1 MDDSNTAV
9 VRSPYASQAAGAY
22 GRLSTNNVPR
32 SDESQGTLAENIVT
46 AKREAPGEKENI
58 LNNYRSTVCHFTL
71 AALTPDDLKNPA
83 RYRDSKLKYVIAA
96 SKGKGPNAISSEV
109 EAIVTDV
116 YEEVTV
122 NERAGRKLTSTT
134 QKINTGEKNFD
145 VSGTD
150 IVNEFNKVSPGRFD
164 LFIDGVEIDSIV
176 APNEKTGPT
185 LATGITFEI
194 FEPLSINGFIEA
206 LHVSSRAAGWTG
218 YLNACFL
225 LKIEFIGYPDTSK
238 QPIAEA
244 ETINAT
250 RYFPL
255 KLTGVEMDVSETGTR
270 YRCKGV
276 PYNEFGFSNPNKIY
290 TDISFHGVT
299 VKEVLENLFK
309 GLNESVVE
317 RSVKEKTREAAK
329 AVDQYEIYFPAM
341 PQPGKSLDT
350 SSNAPENAI
359 SKAQINNNLQ
369 SNVVYKFPPI
379 EQTPG
384 ATSLGETQKPA
395 GGASSARLFNRS
407 TVNAD
412 GRANV
417 STDPRVIQDT
427 DARFDPTVAQIQF
440 AANSNI
446 HEIIEAVIRD
456 SLYWKTILADIDTA
470 IEGDGM
476 VDYFQITINTV
487 PTEMDTT
494 FNQQRFKFQ
503 YIVVPYKVHFSVLP
517 GQAYNKF
524 DAKKMQTYVKRKY
537 NYLYTGENIDVLNFK
552 LNFNNLF
559 YQAANPKMGNTSLS
573 GTASAGAA
581 SADQE
586 VRVKLN
592 AAKPAS
598 SDTNDRPPT
607 SADEEASSGTGRGN
621 TFQTDPYYQ
630 IAYAAHKAV
639 LESVNL
645 LTGELEILGDPFFL
659 ATGGMGNYAPPLKD
673 PAITTLGESN
683 PTNGPVII
691 QLNFRNPIDIDS
703 QTGLAM
709 FSKTNVSFSGVY
721 QVKKC
726 RSTFK
731 DGTFKQRLD
740 LFRYTGQIEDDKNRK
755 DTSAANNYEQADKPG
770 EQKIIDTAP
779 VDVARAGIKANDLQ
793 LYNLRA
799 RGLPSSGLPGDGANL
814 AGTLKKV
821 SGALGPSVSLLNQV
835 GDKVG
840 LSVGSSLS
848 GLDPLAKGIPISTEG
863 LASLGLKL
871 PASASMMNRVSDTL
885 NGILPGPSGDI
896 LSSTMGE
903 SAGNSIGSLMAAT
916 QNLNLESSPNMRSLL
931 TAGSGLLDNPRQS
944 ALDFKASADALGGEI
959 KDKIG
964 NINSYGLPK
973 DTSTPGASLTE
984 GQRAAV
990 IADAKAKGIPPAQA
1004 LRNADIFGVNLP
1016 GQASNA
1022 AAIYAKLGIDPQQ
1035 LSGLAANIDSNI
1047 APQMKAI
1054 AEEVPNN
1061 VNLKAVR
1068 EQGII
1073 MGNLAVD
1080 TLKNL
1085 PAVPPNLTSPYAA
1098 VPTRSFSSELT
1109 PAQRSA
1115 VIADATAKGIPVD
1128 QALRNAG
1135 LFGINVQ
1142 GLTSNA
1148 QRLANGDPYANL
1160 TPAQIKALGN
1170 ADPTDPYIRARL
1182 GIAPLAGTK
1191 SLPGSG
1197 NLASLSALGLGSTD
1211 QLAGK
1216 LSSVQADLSNF
1227 IPRSASIN
1235 DVNAGIQNPLGGIG
1249 YRSAANFSGAGSVES
1264 ALAGVQKALG
1274 NPGSDVTQLSNLG
1287 KSVTE
1292 QFGSLAG
1299 TIGTPLDKLMNQTLQ
1314 KLGDPNA
1321 PAYKGTDPIVRRRLG
1336 LPPIES

>member
-9 VRSPYASQAAGAY
+9 VRSTYVSQSADTY
-22 GRLSTNNVPR
+22 DTLSPQNIDQST
-32 SDESQGTLAENIVT
+32 ESQGTLSEVVVT
-46 AKREAPGEKENI
+46 PEKQNI
-58 LNNYRSTVCHFTL
+58 LNDYRSNVYHFTL

-109 EAIVTDV
+109 EPIVTSV
-116 YEEVTV
+116 YETIY
-122 NERAGRKLTSTT
+122 ERAGRNLTGISVD
-134 QKINTGEKNFD
+134 TGEKI
-145 VSGTD
+145 VD
-150 IVNEFNKVSPGRFD
+150 ITGADAVNEFNKVSPGRFD
-164 LFIDGVEIDSIV
+164 LFIDSVEVDAIV

-185 LATGITFEI
+185 LATGISFEI

-206 LHVSSRAAGWTG
+206 LHISSRAAGWTG

-225 LKIEFIGYPDTSK
+225 LKIEFMGYPDESD

-255 KLTGVEMDVSETGTR
+255 KLTGVEMDVSESGTR
-270 YRCKGV
+270 YRCKAI

-290 TDISFHGVT
+290 TDISFYGDT
-299 VKEVLENLFK
+299 VKEVLESLFDA
-309 GLNESVVE
+309 LNFSVVE
-317 RSVKEKTREAAK
+317 RSIKEKTREAAK

-341 PQPGKSLDT
+341 PQPGKALDIST
-350 SSNAPENAI
+350 NAPENSI
-359 SKAQINNNLQ
+359 SKAQINRNLE

-379 EQTPG
+379 EEAPG
-384 ATSLGETQKPA
+384 TTSLGKAPKNITTTQTDREA
-395 GGASSARLFNRS
+395 QAEIIREARGTINSRTLAEEAIR
-407 TVNAD
+407 
-412 GRANV
+412 RY
-417 STDPRVIQDT
+417 
-427 DARFDPTVAQIQF
+427 DPTKGQIQF
-440 AANSNI
+440 AKDSNI

-456 SLYWKTILADIDTA
+456 SLYWKNILSSIKDAKK
-470 IEGDGM
+470 GDGM
-476 VDYFQITINTV
+476 IEYFQIMIHTV

-494 FNQQRFKFQ
+494 FNQQRFKYQ
-503 YIVVPYKVHFSVLP
+503 YIVVPYRVHSSVLP
-517 GQAYNKF
+517 GQAYGSF
-524 DAKKMQTYVKRKY
+524 DANKMKTYVKRKY
-537 NYLYTGENIDVLNFK
+537 NYLYTGKNIDVLNFK

-559 YQAANPKMGNTSLS
+559 YQAANPKMGNTDLS
-573 GTASAGAA
+573 GTAMAGTA
-581 SADQE
+581 SEDNEFRSRLGVGEIATT
-586 VRVKLN
+586 
-592 AAKPAS
+592 
-598 SDTNDRPPT
+598 DTNDRPPT
-607 SADEEASSGTGRGN
+607 SADEEASSGTSRGN
-621 TFQTDPYYQ
+621 PFQTDPYYQ

-659 ATGGMGNYAPPLKD
+659 TTGGMGNYMPSLKD
-673 PAITTLGESN
+673 PAITVSGEAN

-691 QLNFRNPIDIDS
+691 QLNFRNPVDIDP
-703 QTGLAM
+703 QTGLTT

-726 RSTFK
+726 RSIFK

-740 LFRYTGQIEDDKNRK
+740 LVRYIGQIEDNKNK
-755 DTSAANNYEQADKPG
+755 GTDTTIEYDQTAKPG

-779 VDVARAGIKANDLQ
+779 ADVAKAGVKPNDLQ
-793 LYNLRA
+793 LYNLLA

-814 AGTLKKV
+814 AGTFKKI
-821 SGALGPSVSLLNQV
+821 SGVLGPSVSLLNQI
-835 GDKVG
+835 GDNVG

-871 PASASMMNRVSDTL
+871 PASASMINRVSDTL

-896 LSSTMGE
+896 LSSTLGE

-931 TAGSGLLDNPRQS
+931 AAGSGLLDNSRQS

-990 IADAKAKGIPPAQA
+990 IADAKAKGIPTAQA

-1016 GQASNA
+1016 GQSSNA

-1035 LSGLAANIDSNI
+1035 LSGLKENLDSNL

-1054 AEEVPNN
+1054 AEEVPDN

-1073 MGNLAVD
+1073 MGNLSVD

-1085 PAVPPNLTSPYAA
+1085 PAVPPKLTAPYAA

-1142 GLTSNA
+1142 GLSSTA

-1160 TPAQIKALGN
+1160 TPEQIKALGN

-1191 SLPGSG
+1191 PLPGSG

-1216 LSSVQADLSNF
+1216 LSSVQGELNNF
-1227 IPRSASIN
+1227 VPRSASIN

-1249 YRSAANFSGAGSVES
+1249 YRSAASFSGAGSVEG

-1274 NPGSDVTQLSNLG
+1274 NPGSDVTQLGNLG

-1299 TIGTPLDKLMNQTLQ
+1299 TFGTPLDKLMNQTLQ

-1321 PAYKGTDPIVRRRLG
+1321 PAYKGNDPIVRRRLG

>member
-1 MDDSNTAV
+1 MDDANTAV

-22 GRLSTNNVPR
+22 GRSTVQNKDQ
-32 SDESQGTLAENIVT
+32 SSESQGRLSEVTVT
-46 AKREAPGEKENI
+46 AKREVPGEFSNI
-58 LNNYRSTVCHFTL
+58 LNDYRSNVCHFTF

-83 RYRDSKLKYVIAA
+83 RYRDSKLKYVIAS
-96 SKGKGPNAISSEV
+96 SKGKGPNAISPEV
-109 EAIVTDV
+109 EPIVTSV
-116 YEEVTV
+116 YEEV
-122 NERAGRKLTSTT
+122 NERAGRTLTTKLFD
-134 QKINTGEKNFD
+134 TGEKIVD
-145 VSGTD
+145 LSGVGA
-150 IVNEFNKVSPGRFD
+150 VNEFNKVSPGRFD
-164 LFIDGVEIDSIV
+164 LFIDGVEVDAVI
-176 APNEKTGPT
+176 APNEKTGPALT
-185 LATGITFEI
+185 TGINFEI

-206 LHVSSRAAGWTG
+206 LHVASRAAGWTG

-244 ETINAT
+244 EIINAT
-250 RYFPL
+250 RYLPL
-255 KLTGVEMDVSETGTR
+255 KLTGVEMDVSESGTR
-270 YRCKGV
+270 YRCKAV
-276 PYNEFGFSNPNKIY
+276 PYNDIGFSNPNKIY
-290 TDISFHGVT
+290 TDISFHGDT
-299 VKEVLENLFK
+299 VKEVLENLFS
-309 GLNESVVE
+309 GLNKSVVE

-341 PQPGKSLDT
+341 PQPGKSLDL

-359 SKAQINNNLQ
+359 SKARINNNLQ

-379 EQTPG
+379 EQAPG
-384 ATSLGETQKPA
+384 VTSLG
-395 GGASSARLFNRS
+395 SSDVSQRSSQDSRRIDVGSRS
-407 TVNAD
+407 TID
-412 GRANV
+412 ER
-417 STDPRVIQDT
+417 RIDT
-427 DARFDPTVAQIQF
+427 KGTFDRFDPTVGQIQF
-440 AANSNI
+440 AKDSNI

-456 SLYWKTILADIDTA
+456 SLYWKTILTDINKA

-476 VDYFQITINTV
+476 VDYFQIRINTI
-487 PTEMDTT
+487 PTEMDIT
-494 FNQQRFKFQ
+494 FNQQRFKYQ
-503 YIVVPYKVHFSVLP
+503 YIVVPYKVHYSVLP
-517 GQAYNKF
+517 GQAYGSF
-524 DAKKMQTYVKRKY
+524 EAKQMQTYVKRKY
-537 NYLYTGENIDVLNFK
+537 NYLYTGENIDVLSFK

-559 YQAANPKMGNTSLS
+559 YQAANPKMGNTDRS
-573 GTASAGAA
+573 GTADAAAA

-586 VRVKLN
+586 VRAKLN
-592 AAKPAS
+592 AGKPAA
-598 SDTNDRPPT
+598 SDTNDRPQT
-607 SADEEASSGTGRGN
+607 SADEEASSIVGRGN
-621 TFQTDPYYQ
+621 TFQSDPYYQ

-645 LTGELEILGDPFFL
+645 LTGEIEILGDPFFL
-659 ATGGMGNYAPPLKD
+659 STGGMGNYTPSLKD
-673 PAITTLGESN
+673 PAITTLGEAN
-683 PTNGPVII
+683 PSNGPVVI
-691 QLNFRNPIDIDS
+691 QINFRNPIDIDP
-703 QTGLAM
+703 QTGLTL

-740 LFRYTGQIEDDKNRK
+740 LFRYTGQIEDDKDQK
-755 DTSAANNYEQADKPG
+755 NNNIGIDLSQTDKPG

-779 VDVARAGIKANDLQ
+779 VDVARSGVKPNDLQ
-793 LYNLRA
+793 LYNLLA
-799 RGLPSSGLPGDGANL
+799 RGLPSLGLPGDGANL
-814 AGTLKKV
+814 AGILKKV
-821 SGALGPSVSLLNQV
+821 SGVLGPGVSLLNQV
-835 GDKVG
+835 GDRVG

-848 GLDPLAKGIPISTEG
+848 GLDPLAKGIPINTEG
-863 LASLGLKL
+863 LAGLGLKL
-871 PASASMMNRVSDTL
+871 PASASMLNRVSDTM

-916 QNLNLESSPNMRSLL
+916 QNLNLESSPNMKSLL
-931 TAGSGLLDNPRQS
+931 AASSGFLDNPRQS
-944 ALDFKASADALGGEI
+944 ALDFKSSADALGGEI

-990 IADAKAKGIPPAQA
+990 IADAKAKGIPTAQA

-1016 GQASNA
+1016 GQSSNA

-1035 LSGLAANIDSNI
+1035 LSGLKENLDSKV

-1085 PAVPPNLTSPYAA
+1085 PAVPPNLKAPYAA
-1098 VPTRSFSSELT
+1098 VPNRSFSSELT

-1142 GLTSNA
+1142 GLTSTA

-1191 SLPGSG
+1191 PLPGSG
-1197 NLASLSALGLGSTD
+1197 NLASLSALGLGSSD

-1216 LSSVQADLSNF
+1216 LSSVQGELNNF
-1227 IPRSASIN
+1227 VPKSASIN
-1235 DVNAGIQNPLGGIG
+1235 DVNAGIQNPFGGIG
-1249 YRSAANFSGAGSVES
+1249 YRSAANFSGAGSVEG

-1274 NPGSDVTQLSNLG
+1274 NPGSDVTQLGNLG

-1292 QFGSLAG
+1292 QFGSLSG

-1321 PAYKGTDPIVRRRLG
+1321 PPYKGNDPIVRRRLG

>member
-9 VRSPYASQAAGAY
+9 VKSPYASQAAGAY
-22 GRLSTNNVPR
+22 GRSSANNVPR

-58 LNNYRSTVCHFTL
+58 LNDYRSTVCHFTL

-83 RYRDSKLKYVIAA
+83 RYRDSKLKYVIAT
-96 SKGKGPNAISSEV
+96 SKGKGPNAISPAV
-109 EAIVTDV
+109 EGIAISKLAV
-116 YEEVTV
+116 EEVDGVASVNTV
-122 NERAGRKLTSTT
+122 SAIDKSDTKTVE
-134 QKINTGEKNFD
+134 
-145 VSGTD
+145 
-150 IVNEFNKVSPGRFD
+150 EFNKVSPGRFD
-164 LFIDGVEIDSIV
+164 LFIDGVEVDSVI
-176 APNEKTGPT
+176 APNEKTGPALT
-185 LATGITFEI
+185 TGITFEI

-206 LHVSSRAAGWTG
+206 LHVASRAAGWTG

-250 RYFPL
+250 RYLPL
-255 KLTGVEMDVSETGTR
+255 KLTGVEMDVSESGTR

-290 TDISFHGVT
+290 TDISFHGTT

-309 GLNESVVE
+309 GLNASVVE
-317 RSVKEKTREAAK
+317 RSIKEKTKEAAK
-329 AVDQYEIYFPAM
+329 VVDQYEIYFPAM
-341 PQPGKSLDT
+341 PQPGKSLDI

-359 SKAQINNNLQ
+359 SKARINNNLQ

-379 EQTPG
+379 EETPG
-384 ATSLGETQKPA
+384 ATSLGETLPPIPA
-395 GGASSARLFNRS
+395 GGLSSARLFNQS

-412 GRANV
+412 GRSNV
-417 STDPRVIQDT
+417 STDPRVIRET
-427 DARFDPTVAQIQF
+427 DARFDPTIAQIQF
-440 AANSNI
+440 AANANI

-456 SLYWKTILADIDTA
+456 SLYWKTILTDIDTA
-470 IEGDGM
+470 IKGDGM
-476 VDYFQITINTV
+476 VEYFQITINTV

-494 FNQQRFKFQ
+494 FNQQRFKYQ

-524 DAKKMQTYVKRKY
+524 DAKKMQTYVKRTY
-537 NYLYTGENIDVLNFK
+537 NYLYTGKNVDVLNFK

-573 GTASAGAA
+573 GTANAGAA

-586 VRVKLN
+586 ITARLN
-592 AAKPAS
+592 AGKLAS
-598 SDTNDRPPT
+598 SEINDRPQT
-607 SADEEASSGTGRGN
+607 SADEEASSDTGRGN

-659 ATGGMGNYAPPLKD
+659 STGGMGNYTPSLKD
-673 PAITTLGESN
+673 PAITTLGEAN
-683 PTNGPVII
+683 PTNGPVVI
-691 QLNFRNPIDIDS
+691 QLNFRNPIDIDP

-721 QVKKC
+721 QVRKC

-755 DTSAANNYEQADKPG
+755 DTITAIGFEQSDKPG

-779 VDVARAGIKANDLQ
+779 VDVAKAGVKPNDLQ
-793 LYNLRA
+793 LYSLLE
-799 RGLPSSGLPGDGANL
+799 RGLPSLGLPGDGANL

-821 SGALGPSVSLLNQV
+821 SGALGPSASLLNQI
-835 GDKVG
+835 GDNIG

-916 QNLNLESSPNMRSLL
+916 QNLNLESSPNMKSLL
-931 TAGSGLLDNPRQS
+931 AAGSGLLDNPRQS
-944 ALDFKASADALGGEI
+944 ALNFKASADALGGEI

-990 IADAKAKGIPPAQA
+990 IADAKAKGIPTAQA

-1061 VNLKAVR
+1061 VNLKAIR

-1085 PAVPPNLTSPYAA
+1085 PAVPPKLTAPYAE

-1142 GLTSNA
+1142 GLTSTA

-1160 TPAQIKALGN
+1160 TPIQIKALGN

-1191 SLPGSG
+1191 PLPGSG
-1197 NLASLSALGLGSTD
+1197 NLASLSALGLGSID

-1216 LSSVQADLSNF
+1216 LSSVQGELSNF

-1249 YRSAANFSGAGSVES
+1249 YRSAANFSGAGSVEG

-1274 NPGSDVTQLSNLG
+1274 NPGSDITQLGNLG